1 MVTQQNILDADM
13 SGKRPEKEK
22 EKEKEKRKLSSV
34 QQSSR
39 RRRKRKKETIV
50 RTAEEAAYGEIHGCR
65 AKQDRTLGCED
76 SPVAES
82 LEWVPRAEN

>member
-1 MVTQQNILDADM
+1 MVTEQIFLTRM
-13 SGKRPEKEK
+13 SRKRPEKEK
-22 EKEKEKRKLSSV
+22 EKEKEKKKISSV

-65 AKQDRTLGCED
+65 AKQDSCED

-82 LEWVPRAEN
+82 LEWVPRAEK